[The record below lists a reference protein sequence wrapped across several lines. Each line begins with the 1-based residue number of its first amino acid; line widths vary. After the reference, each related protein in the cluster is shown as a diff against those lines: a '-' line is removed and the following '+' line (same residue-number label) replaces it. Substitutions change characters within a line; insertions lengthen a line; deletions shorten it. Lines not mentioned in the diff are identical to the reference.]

1 LEGILEKRTEADKVI
16 DLRGVSC
23 PWSILKA
30 KSQLT
35 IMEPGEVLEVL
46 ASDPMM
52 FADFHKVL
60 DQSGHHLL
68 NINEQQGFSRLYVR
82 RGKKQENNEISHH
95 KKGGSNDNSGSE
107 QY

>member
-1 LEGILEKRTEADKVI
+1 MEKRTEADKVI

-46 ASDPMM
+46 FTDPLM

-68 NINEQQGFSRLYVR
+68 NINEQPGFSRLYVR
-82 RGKKQENNEISHH
+82 RGQKQENNEITGYQTGID
-95 KKGGSNDNSGSE
+95 KNKTKRR
-107 QY
+107 